1 MLFYRKYWA
10 GYKRASRIKASAC
23 MAAIMSISL
32 LTGVPVCAQEKN
44 VPAVESNSIQQEEV
58 VEDMNFR
65 ALQQYGTITAN
76 GVRLRKTPG
85 NNGTILRQLNKG
97 DMVVFDSRYQMRD
110 VDGLTWAA
118 VSYNGIY
125 GWVATKYI
133 YGA

>member
-1 MLFYRKYWA
+1 MR
-10 GYKRASRIKASAC
+10 KASAC

-76 GVRLRKTPG
+76 GVRLRKTLG